1 VKPPQEALKKQMH
14 AFEGLPSFCIE
25 GIKPHNKL
33 YKKPTA
39 RGWW

>member
-1 VKPPQEALKKQMH
+1 VKPLQEALKKQMH
-14 AFEGLPSFCIE
+14 AFEGLPSFCTE
-25 GIKPHNKL
+25 GIMPHNKL